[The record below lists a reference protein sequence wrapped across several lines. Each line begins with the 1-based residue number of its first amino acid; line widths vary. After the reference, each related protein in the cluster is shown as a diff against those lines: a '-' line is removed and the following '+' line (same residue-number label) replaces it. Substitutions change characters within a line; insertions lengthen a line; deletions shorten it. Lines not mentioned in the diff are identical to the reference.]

1 MLQSRN
7 NMDIMKGYA
16 IMGDLKTTLE
26 EVRENIETYHH
37 NWFTR
42 AEQLAKEI
50 NATVAVPRLCGRQTL
65 RENYHVQ
72 TAEEY
77 YRVSISV
84 PFLDH
89 LISQMDARFSTEQLV
104 QAKGFALIPQVMKK
118 LSIESPEK
126 WKEEA
131 RIFLDHYI
139 LDVPHPLGIESEL
152 DKWKVFWDNK
162 ENSCLP
168 DRLYKTLKEVNPKVF
183 PNIHTTLKILA
194 TLPITTCEA
203 ERSISVIRRLKTYLR
218 STMTQ
223 ARFNR
228 LALLHVHQEIDINTE
243 EVLDMFAR
251 KHSRRMRM
259 VNILDNKDTEQ
270 DDSEWY

>member
-1 MLQSRN
+1 
-7 NMDIMKGYA
+7 MD
-16 IMGDLKTTLE
+16 
-26 EVRENIETYHH
+26 
-37 NWFTR
+37 
-42 AEQLAKEI
+42 
-50 NATVAVPRLCGRQTL
+50 RLFSNQKKFGPTQKL
-65 RENYHVQ
+65 LGG
-72 TAEEY
+72 
-77 YRVSISV
+77 VSSV
-84 PFLDH
+84 
-89 LISQMDARFSTEQLV
+89 
-104 QAKGFALIPQVMKK
+104 
-118 LSIESPEK
+118 
-126 WKEEA
+126 
-131 RIFLDHYI
+131 YI

-162 ENSCLP
+162 ENSCFP

-183 PNIHTTLKILA
+183 PNIHTTLKIRA
-194 TLPITTCEA
+194 TLRITTCEA